1 MEQDFYKDLGRK
13 LKACRKA
20 KGMTLSKLS
29 SQIHRSIAT
38 LSKYENGDV
47 AFSIDALVDICTA
60 LNIDIAECLPE
71 TCRDLSDVSVLK
83 YEKFFIDRL
92 YVYWYNGELKK
103 IRQAIIENAN
113 LSRKSSIYLLSD
125 DAQDSSQVDFTYHGE
140 VAYSD
145 TSITFY
151 YTNQEPP
158 FDKMFLRMPL
168 LFPKDHYQTG
178 IMSAITYYYQ
188 GVTAKIMASKEPI
201 PMNDE
206 LRDQL
211 VINSEE
217 IKEIKRSNM
226 MIIK

>member
-1 MEQDFYKDLGRK
+1 MKQDFYTRLGQK

-20 KGMTLSKLS
+20 KGMTLSELS
-29 SQIHRSIAT
+29 SKIHRSIAT

-60 LNIDIAECLPE
+60 LNVDIAECLP
-71 TCRDLSDVSVLK
+71 TTYKNPDDLNMMK
-83 YEKFFIDRL
+83 YEKYFVNKI

-103 IRQAIIENAN
+103 IRCAIIENSN
-113 LSRKSSIYLLSD
+113 YSSNSILYLLSD
-125 DAQDSSQVDFTYHGE
+125 DTANPQVDFTYHGK
-140 VAYSD
+140 VSYSD

-158 FDKMFLRMPL
+158 FDKIFIRMPL

-188 GVTAKIMASKEPI
+188 GVTAKIMASKKSI
-201 PMNDE
+201 PMNEE
-206 LRDQL
+206 LRNEL
-211 VINSEE
+211 LINSDE
-217 IKEIKRSNM
+217 IKELKRSNM

>member
-1 MEQDFYKDLGRK
+1 MEQDYYRDLGRK

-20 KGMTLSKLS
+20 KGMTLSELS

-47 AFSIDALVDICTA
+47 AFSIDALVDICTV
-60 LNIDIAECLPE
+60 LNIDIAELLPE
-71 TCRDLSDVSVLK
+71 TCRNLNDVSVLK

-103 IRQAIIENAN
+103 IRRAVIRNSN

-125 DAQDSSQVDFTYHGE
+125 DAADTHHVDFTYHGE

-158 FDKMFLRMPL
+158 FDKIFIRMPL

-188 GVTAKIMASKEPI
+188 GVTTKIMASKKPI

-206 LRDQL
+206 LKEDL
-211 VINSEE
+211 MINAEE
-217 IKEIKRSNM
+217 IKEIRRSNM
-226 MIIK
+226 LIIK